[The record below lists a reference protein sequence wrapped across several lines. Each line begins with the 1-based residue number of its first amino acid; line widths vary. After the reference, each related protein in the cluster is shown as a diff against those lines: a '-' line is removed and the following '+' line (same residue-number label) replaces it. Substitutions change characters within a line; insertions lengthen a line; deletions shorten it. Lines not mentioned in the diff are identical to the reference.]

1 MHLPRSRS
9 SRSAITTTV
18 LTLFASLALVPTG
31 VNAAPAAEVK
41 PFRATLTPAAPAS
54 TTASLTLT
62 LQNESNNQQL
72 GSADLYVPIGL
83 EVSNVQAPATF
94 VSGSVTHEGV
104 TFAGTIRLRNLAI
117 PASSTRTFADLV
129 TASASCGGGTF
140 GWGIRAKQ
148 SNNFSGPAGNDFVN
162 VGDPLVTTF
171 AASSCELRFVTQPQ
185 DAEVDSVITGTHDFG
200 SILTPPDASRPQVA
214 LVDGQGDT
222 ITSFTG
228 TISVEL
234 SGGNPAADLAGT
246 TSRSAMAGVATF
258 DDLSVDLPETYT
270 LVASAA
276 GAQDETSDEFQIVQQ
291 FCPEDVDCSSSHVG
305 NGGQSST
312 DITMNEFN
320 PGGDT
325 DTGAL
330 FSRFDT
336 TGLLDC
342 DFADGTPY
350 TEFTDFMYTYE
361 YSNFERNAT
370 ITTIVK
376 KKLFNEVSDNG
387 AAKIEVCFEA
397 KQSFL
402 NDALEPTV
410 GPALLPGCN
419 KVDPS
424 TFPCIQSQTKQ
435 GGDAVL
441 VYTVPASYNG
451 DPRGRS

>member
-9 SRSAITTTV
+9 SRTAITATV

-31 VNAAPAAEVK
+31 ADAAPAAEVK

-62 LQNESNNQQL
+62 LQNQSTNQQL

-117 PASSTRTFADLV
+117 PASSTRTLEDLV
-129 TASASCGGGTF
+129 TASASCGGGSF
-140 GWGIRAKQ
+140 RWGIRAKQ
-148 SNNFSGPAGNDFVN
+148 SNNFSGPPGNDFVN

-171 AASSCELRFVTQPQ
+171 AAGSCGLRFVTQPQ
-185 DAEVDSVITGTHDFG
+185 DAQVDSVITGTDDFG
-200 SILTPPDASRPQVA
+200 SLLTPPDESWPQVA
-214 LVDGQGDT
+214 FVDGQGDT

-234 SGGNPAADLAGT
+234 SGGNPAADLSGT
-246 TSRSAMAGVATF
+246 TSRSAVAGVATF

-276 GAQDETSDEFQIVQQ
+276 GAQDETSAGFEIVQQ

-312 DITMNEFN
+312 NITMNEFN
-320 PGGDT
+320 PGSDT

-342 DFADGTPY
+342 NYADGTPY

-376 KKLFNEVSDNG
+376 KKLFNEIADNG
-387 AAKIEVCFEA
+387 AAKIQVCFEA

-402 NDALEPTV
+402 NDALQPTV
-410 GPALLPGCN
+410 GPALLPDCN

-424 TFPCIQSQTKQ
+424 TFPCIRSQNKQ
-435 GGDAVL
+435 GGDAIL